1 MKVLATDRP
10 VEQTPVKKTGISSTN
25 IILIITIV
33 VVVIIACIVI
43 INQRKKIKAL
53 KTLPL

>member
-1 MKVLATDRP
+1 MKILATDRP
-10 VEQTPVKKTGISSTN
+10 VEQPIKKTGISTTN
-25 IILIITIV
+25 VILVITIV

-53 KTLPL
+53 KTIPV